1 MRLVTLVL
9 VAAGGVLA
17 SIGIL
22 QISGLALF
30 GALSASI
37 ATAARKPRRVSSWIP
52 SAVILAAI
60 VTVVLADRFGIGTHH
75 DGA

>member
-1 MRLVTLVL
+1 
-9 VAAGGVLA
+9 
-17 SIGIL
+17 
-22 QISGLALF
+22 
-30 GALSASI
+30 
-37 ATAARKPRRVSSWIP
+37 VSSWIP